1 MEPRAETRWAARV
14 AVAARVR
21 VGTRGPPLPCFPPHV
36 HMFKIFSQYNFFK
49 SNSVEIKI
57 RTDKVSFSLHGSP
70 GGNQAHSVS
79 VSMSMGAPT
88 PDSPGFS
95 PRPPYALL
103 RVPAWRPPASK
114 AQPEQQGPD
123 PSSQFIGPLLT
134 GLGGEEPPL
143 LQHGDG
149 TRRVR
154 APSSPGSGPG
164 QSPTSLN
171 SNLQPL

>member
-103 RVPAWRPPASK
+103 GCQPGGPQPARPSQSSRALIPPASSSDLFSLGLVGK
-114 AQPEQQGPD
+114 SH
-123 PSSQFIGPLLT
+123 PSSSMGMGQEESEPL
-134 GLGGEEPPL
+134 PPQVQVL
-143 LQHGDG
+143 
-149 TRRVR
+149 V
-154 APSSPGSGPG
+154 SPP
-164 QSPTSLN
+164 PH
-171 SNLQPL
+171 